1 MIRQAVIL
9 CGGLGSRLGGL
20 TARTPKP
27 LLPVAGAPFLDVLV
41 GEAVRQ
47 GFSEI
52 LLLAGYLADEIE
64 SYARASAA
72 AQRFGAT
79 VSVAVE
85 PSPAGTAGALRY
97 AGDRLDDEFLLLNG
111 DSWFDVN
118 LRALAAL
125 APRRPEAA
133 MILALR
139 EMPDIAR
146 YGSVTLSQGRVTGFF
161 EKAQKIGGGLVNGG
175 VYVCR
180 KAPLLAAIDAV
191 EGRSVSLET
200 EVMPTLAQAG
210 RLFGEICE
218 GHFIDIGVPE
228 SYAAAQSEIPAA
240 LRRPAVFF
248 DRDGVLN
255 VDLAHVGTVDRFRWM
270 EGAVGAV
277 RELNDRGYLV
287 FVVTNQAGVA
297 KGFYEEKDVVALHAH
312 MQEELAAQGAHID
325 DFRYCPYHVEATV
338 PAYRQE
344 SPWRKPAPGM
354 LLDLLDAWPVDLSR
368 SFLIG
373 DKESDLQAAAA
384 AGIAGHLFGG
394 GDLRVRLDAVAQFA
408 RPARGEAVSP
418 VSEKG

>member
-1 MIRQAVIL
+1 VIRQAVIL
-9 CGGLGSRLGGL
+9 CGGLGTRLGEL

-41 GEAVRQ
+41 EEALRQ
-47 GFSEI
+47 GFNDI
-52 LLLAGYLADEIE
+52 LLLAGHLAEEIQ
-64 SYARASAA
+64 SYARSSAA
-72 AQRFGAT
+72 ARRFGAT
-79 VSVAVE
+79 VSVAIE

-97 AGDRLDDEFLLLNG
+97 ARDRLHDEFILLNG

-125 APRRPEAA
+125 APHWRDAA

-139 EMPDIAR
+139 EMPDISR
-146 YGSVTLSQGRVTGFF
+146 YGSVTLAQGRITGFF
-161 EKAQKIGGGLVNGG
+161 EKAQKVGGGLVNGG

-180 KAPLLAAIDAV
+180 KAPLFDALALFD
-191 EGRSVSLET
+191 GRSVSLET
-200 EVMPTLAQAG
+200 EIMPTLARGGQ
-210 RLFGEICE
+210 LFGEICE
-218 GHFIDIGVPE
+218 GHFIDIGVPD
-228 SYAAAQSEIPAA
+228 SYVAAQSEIPAL

-255 VDLAHVGTVDRFRWM
+255 IDLVHVGTIERFHWID
-270 EGAVGAV
+270 GAIRAI

-297 KGFYEEKDVVALHAH
+297 KGLYEEKDVLALHEH

-338 PAYRQE
+338 PAYRRE
-344 SPWRKPAPGM
+344 SLMRKPSPGM
-354 LLDLLDAWPVDLSR
+354 LLDLLDKWRVDLSR

-373 DKESDLQAAAA
+373 DKESDIAA
-384 AGIAGHLFGG
+384 AGAAGVPGYLYEG
-394 GDLRVRLDAVAQFA
+394 GDL
-408 RPARGEAVSP
+408 GEFLRDIPHFLKAA
-418 VSEKG
+418 